1 MPPSRDDARY
11 IAALE
16 REVHRLKCQN
26 RRLTDEVLWAE
37 EQVRVLR
44 RLVERLAGQLPSK
57 ETP

>member
-16 REVHRLKCQN
+16 REVHRLKCQA
-26 RRLTDEVLWAE
+26 RRLTDDLLWSE

-44 RLVERLAGQLPSK
+44 RIVARLAERLPPK